1 MARIRETAATEEDSQ
16 PAAQSATCN
25 RTVQQRV
32 GPQHG
37 SADLQAAQQV
47 QARDQGGEE
56 GTLVK
61 GGDGRGGGQKEG
73 GGQQE
78 AVRGQVRP
86 QPRSG
91 VD

>member
-16 PAAQSATCN
+16 PEAQSATCD
-25 RTVQQRV
+25 RAVQQRA

-56 GTLVK
+56 GTPVK
-61 GGDGRGGGQKEG
+61 GGHGCGGGQEEG

-78 AVRGQVRP
+78 AIRGQVRP
-86 QPRSG
+86 QPCSG